1 MLRRCIALRVVHV
14 KIDDVEVPNRVPAIE
29 NSKLVRGRLSQMRQR
44 LGMSEE
50 EVDSLLAHSDAVRDG
65 TVDARAPPQVKSDA
79 EGVTAAEP
87 PTWASI
93 VEKRERAGTLY
104 SPKRITD
111 AFPYL
116 GGQGQGMMDFKDD
129 WREEQMI
136 AHMHSPSNHPMSVY
150 SSMQM
155 RRLRRVLA
163 YIVSLIVGYQ
173 ATVRYYDDMVLEEEV
188 DTRPSNF
195 YLSKDESVR
204 KVRAGTEQVVP
215 VLRHSGHGYTVVWM
229 PTSQAT
235 YHMWN
240 NRGGHNYPSQ
250 DMTPIDKA
258 AFFDPEA
265 YAVNYSFPGSL
276 ASLVDTPGSQ
286 VRYQRALK
294 LEQARADRT
303 YRVNQGAASRE
314 DIALSDI
321 Q

>member
-1 MLRRCIALRVVHV
+1 MLRRCTALRVVHV
-14 KIDDVEVPNRVPAIE
+14 KVDDVEVPDRVPAIQ

-44 LGMSEE
+44 LGMTEE
-50 EVDSLLAHSDAVRDG
+50 EVNSLLAHSDAVRDG
-65 TVDARAPPQVKSDA
+65 AVDARATPQVKTDA
-79 EGVTAAEP
+79 EAAEP
-87 PTWASI
+87 PTWSSI

-116 GGQGQGMMDFKDD
+116 GGQSQGMMAFKDT

-150 SSMQM
+150 NSMQQ
-155 RRLRRVLA
+155 RRLSRAFA
-163 YIVSLIVGYQ
+163 YVVCLILGYQ
-173 ATVRYYDDMVLEEEV
+173 ATLQYYRDAVMEEEV
-188 DTRPSNF
+188 ELRPSNY

-204 KVRAGTEQVVP
+204 KVRAGSEQLVP
-215 VLRHSGHGYTVVWM
+215 VLRHSGHGFTVVWM

-240 NRGGHNYPSQ
+240 SRAGHNFPSQ
-250 DMTPIDKA
+250 DLTPIDRT
-258 AFFDPEA
+258 AFFSQEA
-265 YAVNYSFPGSL
+265 FQTNYSFPGSL

-294 LEQARADRT
+294 LEQARADRMFQN
-303 YRVNQGAASRE
+303 NQGASRNN
-314 DIALSDI
+314 AASDI